1 MKKYIGSVSEYTGQ
15 IRMLDTKKVVVPHIL
30 GGAND
35 TEAHTFISYEESSIN
50 KEFLRKHG
58 LRFLTE
64 EEVAHFLKGENIYG
78 EKVKKPEAPKI
89 SEKEKSE
96 MKTLLEETIKEYEA
110 EGKEAKFLKE
120 LLANY

>member
-15 IRMLDTKKVVVPHIL
+15 IRMLDTKKVVVPHVL

-64 EEVAHFLKGENIYG
+64 EEVAHFLRGENIYG

>member
-35 TEAHTFISYEESSIN
+35 TDAHTFISYEESTIN
-50 KEFLRKHG
+50 KEFLKKHG

-89 SEKEKSE
+89 SEKEKAE

-120 LLANY
+120 LLAKY